1 MDDRALTPGQKL
13 IYSLLSLKNK
23 LRSPFEWDNWIVPI
37 SLILGH
43 VIPTQRK
50 TTACDILQV
59 LRGLLP
65 VLPDYLY
72 KQIPGAWK
80 PQRWRTAQEHPTL
93 QRKERRCTSIGKNLD
108 DVGVAP
114 KLHREAE
121 NWLALLQR
129 ITWFHTGQARRTRVS
144 CTWHLSDSDKLQQVR
159 AKWANG
165 IGALGLKCFCF
176 VFSSVCSHLALGCRA
191 LCHLLVFKS
200 WEVEP
205 SGFYLS
211 KSHCKLPCSPF
222 FFLPP
227 PTLMHCLLYF
237 NSQGSLSLWNY
248 LFFFRGHCLMPQ
260 K

>member
-144 CTWHLSDSDKLQQVR
+144 CTWHLSDSDKTTAGESKVSR
-159 AKWANG
+159 WNW
-165 IGALGLKCFCF
+165 GLRTKMFLFCI
-176 VFSSVCSHLALGCRA
+176 L
-191 LCHLLVFKS
+191 LCLFP
-200 WEVEP
+200 P
-205 SGFYLS
+205 S
-211 KSHCKLPCSPF
+211 
-222 FFLPP
+222 
-227 PTLMHCLLYF
+227 TWM
-237 NSQGSLSLWNY
+237 
-248 LFFFRGHCLMPQ
+248 
-260 K
+260 